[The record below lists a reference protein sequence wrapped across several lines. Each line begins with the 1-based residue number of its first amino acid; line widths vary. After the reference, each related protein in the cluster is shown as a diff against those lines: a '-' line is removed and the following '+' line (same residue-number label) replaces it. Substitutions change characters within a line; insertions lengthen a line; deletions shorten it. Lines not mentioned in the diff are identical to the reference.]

1 MTLKKEHIINNI
13 VERASL
19 DKNLSRKAF
28 ETTLEIM
35 KDSLRNGNN
44 LVVSRFGKF
53 QVRQKQSRRGRNP
66 QTGEEMEISGRKVL
80 TFKVSK
86 ILKKK
91 INDEIARTKN

>member
-1 MTLKKEHIINNI
+1 MTLKKEHIINKI
-13 VERASL
+13 VEQANL
-19 DKNLSRKAF
+19 DKNLSRKVF

-35 KDSLRNGNN
+35 KDNLQNGSN
-44 LVVSRFGKF
+44 LVISGFGKF

-66 QTGEEMEISGRKVL
+66 QTGEEMEISGRKVC

-91 INDEIARTKN
+91 INGDGF